1 MVALK
6 ISAVKLA
13 FVELILFVFVVTLAS
28 SAFSAAVALLT
39 SAVNN
44 ALKLPLEFEIASEMS
59 PATVVPNK
67 AILFA
72 RTVESALDFP
82 ASTVESVTNLFTN
95 NDESLVD
102 FTSATVILFASVVES
117 VLDFPASTVESL
129 TNLFTNKV
137 ESLVDFERIFIP
149 FTNKLPS
156 TEMVPLA
163 NTESFT

>member
-72 RTVESALDFP
+72 RTVESDLDFP

-95 NDESLVD
+95 NVESVVD
-102 FTSATVILFASVVES
+102 LTSATPIRV
-117 VLDFPASTVESL
+117 ASTVESV

-137 ESLVDFERIFIP
+137 ESLDDFERILIP
-149 FTNKLPS
+149 FTNKSPS
-156 TEMVPLA
+156 TEIVPLA
-163 NTESFT
+163 NSESFT